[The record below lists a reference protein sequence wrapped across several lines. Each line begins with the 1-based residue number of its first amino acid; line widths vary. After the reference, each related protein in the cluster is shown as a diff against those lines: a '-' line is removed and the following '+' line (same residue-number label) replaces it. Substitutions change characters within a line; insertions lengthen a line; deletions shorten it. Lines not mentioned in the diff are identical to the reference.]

1 MAPSS
6 EKNKKSFGVKVA
18 RAVLGASASYIDK
31 RNKRFAKCRMFAEG
45 KQPVEPYINQMTSD
59 GKTVWQNIRYK
70 PRAIVHSFEELVVNG
85 YMENREFPKVTAMSK
100 HIAARKKHRKAEAL
114 YRMESKELIEAL
126 AAETGLQVEDPNAF
140 TPENV
145 EELDIW
151 WDLNDQEKEE
161 LLMQRMLTFTA
172 NDLDLDTLKYRALS
186 EQFQVGL
193 HGFYDYIDDNGRM
206 RTDFIQGED
215 CIYDT
220 SYQDMISR
228 EGSYHG
234 RFLRMTIS
242 DVRAR
247 WAINEEDEKALFQL
261 ALKYRGMYGNP
272 RSNINWSNRYYDCD
286 DRPYDTY
293 MVDIVHIWWKCS
305 KVIGYV
311 EGKDR
316 YNREVF
322 DIIRDEIPN
331 AKKSN
336 GSKKGGAVVP
346 QTAYE
351 GFFVYSD
358 NPLCLEWKESR
369 NILRKG
375 YDKETVESPFTF
387 YMSGNKGG
395 MDTKSPV
402 DMIIDHVEMMDLA
415 ILKIKTIL
423 AQSAPPGYAIDL
435 DALESLDLGQGVGEV
450 EPMTIADIHR
460 NTGILYYRSR
470 KEDGVTPNNTAP
482 ILPIDNDISGQI
494 NSQMAIYNFELNNI
508 RTTLGINEFR
518 DGSKTDS
525 RISYR
530 FAAQQVAASNM
541 ATHGMYRAWFKSGEN
556 LIRHWGMR
564 IWDSLAYGDPN
575 KGYLEFLGKADA
587 DFIKEREDL
596 TKSSYDIKFE
606 LAMTQA
612 EREILEANINTAI
625 GAGSLEIQDAVKI
638 REYDDLKL
646 ANRILSYLTEKRRKQ
661 RMEDAQRNAEM
672 SAEANARAGQAV
684 EAAKAQTYQIQVE
697 GERAKEQQRKD
708 SDIALQT
715 VKSGFTLLEAM
726 ATSPNP
732 MVMTPEVQALIAAA
746 FQIANVKGS
755 KEIDTTQREMQARQ
769 QQDIVQEIEKGV
781 QSGEI
786 TPDQAQ
792 ELAGQL

>member
-1 MAPSS
+1 
-6 EKNKKSFGVKVA
+6 
-18 RAVLGASASYIDK
+18 
-31 RNKRFAKCRMFAEG
+31 
-45 KQPVEPYINQMTSD
+45 
-59 GKTVWQNIRYK
+59 
-70 PRAIVHSFEELVVNG
+70 
-85 YMENREFPKVTAMSK
+85 
-100 HIAARKKHRKAEAL
+100 
-114 YRMESKELIEAL
+114 
-126 AAETGLQVEDPNAF
+126 
-140 TPENV
+140 
-145 EELDIW
+145 
-151 WDLNDQEKEE
+151 
-161 LLMQRMLTFTA
+161 
-172 NDLDLDTLKYRALS
+172 
-186 EQFQVGL
+186 
-193 HGFYDYIDDNGRM
+193 
-206 RTDFIQGED
+206 
-215 CIYDT
+215 
-220 SYQDMISR
+220 
-228 EGSYHG
+228 
-234 RFLRMTIS
+234 
-242 DVRAR
+242 
-247 WAINEEDEKALFQL
+247 
-261 ALKYRGMYGNP
+261 
-272 RSNINWSNRYYDCD
+272 
-286 DRPYDTY
+286 
-293 MVDIVHIWWKCS
+293 
-305 KVIGYV
+305 

-336 GSKKGGAVVP
+336 GSKKSGAVVP
-346 QTAYE
+346 QTSYE

-541 ATHGMYRAWFKSGEN
+541 ATHGMYRAWVKSGEN
-556 LIRHWGMR
+556 LIRHGGMR
-564 IWDSLAYGDPN
+564 IWDPLAYGDPN
-575 KGYLEFLGKADA
+575 KGYPECLGKADA

-697 GERAKEQQRKD
+697 GERAKEQQ
-708 SDIALQT
+708 
-715 VKSGFTLLEAM
+715 
-726 ATSPNP
+726 
-732 MVMTPEVQALIAAA
+732 
-746 FQIANVKGS
+746 
-755 KEIDTTQREMQARQ
+755 
-769 QQDIVQEIEKGV
+769 
-781 QSGEI
+781 
-786 TPDQAQ
+786 
-792 ELAGQL
+792 